1 MLREVAT
8 RLISALL
15 AGAVLASC
23 TAVPPPPTRT
33 AEAQQRYDMLL
44 SGKVPQPP
52 LSCLPS
58 YRANDMILVDDDTL
72 VFRDS
77 GNRVYVNHMR
87 GPCNGLANSNN
98 ALVTHEYTGPGPC
111 SGDIARVVDTMTRMD
126 VGSCA
131 WGDFVPYVRPGA

>member
-1 MLREVAT
+1 M
-8 RLISALL
+8 RLISVLS
-15 AGAVLASC
+15 AGAILASC

-33 AEAQQRYDMLL
+33 AEAQHRYEMLL
-44 SGKVPQPP
+44 AGKVPQAPR
-52 LSCLPS
+52 SCLPRLS
-58 YRANDMILVDDDTL
+58 GDDMIRIDDNTV
-72 VFRDS
+72 VFRAS

-87 GPCNGLANSNN
+87 GPCNGLASSNN
-98 ALVTHEYTGPGPC
+98 ALVTREYGGPGPC